1 MKTMNDFNRAV
12 CELKE
17 QNEIIILT
25 HANPDG
31 DTLGCG
37 YALMSAL
44 RDQGKRVMLLNKDRI
59 PDKFGFMVL
68 DNDEVDRNTA
78 YVVAVDVADK
88 KLFGEELKNEFG
100 DRTSLCID
108 HHPSNKLYA
117 DMTVL
122 DGESAA
128 ASEIIYEFIKAMGA
142 EITPH
147 IASCLYTGISTDT
160 GCFKYSN
167 VTAKTHRI
175 AAELI
180 EKGVDHSRINEI
192 MFDTKS
198 INNLMLEKMCLET
211 LEIFADGKVASV
223 CVTQEMLKKSGTDK
237 SAIDAIKPITRQI
250 EGVEIGLTFKEDE
263 TGAIGVS
270 VRTGENYNASDICAV
285 FGGGGH
291 ARAAGCQLNTKLDE
305 AKAVVYEAIK
315 EFI

>member
-1 MKTMNDFNRAV
+1 MKTMNDFNWAV
-12 CELKE
+12 SELNE

-44 RDQGKRVMLLNKDRI
+44 RNLGKRVMLLNKDRI
-59 PDKFGFMVL
+59 PDKFGYMIL

-100 DRTSLCID
+100 DRTNLCID
-108 HHPSNKLYA
+108 HHPSNKFYA
-117 DMTVL
+117 DLTVL

-128 ASEIIYEFIKAMGA
+128 ASEVLYEFIKAMGA

-147 IASCLYTGISTDT
+147 IATCLYTGISTDT

-180 EKGVDHSRINEI
+180 ETGVDHSKINEI

-198 INNLMLEKMCLET
+198 MNNLMLEKMCLET

-223 CVTQEMLKKSGTDK
+223 CVTQEMLRKSDTDK

-263 TGAIGVS
+263 MGAIGVS
-270 VRTGENYNASDICAV
+270 VRTSENYNASDICAV

-291 ARAAGCQLNTKLDE
+291 ARAAGCQLKTGLDE
-305 AKAVVYEAIK
+305 AKSKVIETVK
-315 EFI
+315 SFI

>member
-1 MKTMNDFNRAV
+1 MNDFNWAV
-12 CELKE
+12 SELNE

-44 RDQGKRVMLLNKDRI
+44 RNLGKRVMLLNKDRI
-59 PDKFGFMVL
+59 PDKFGYMIL

-100 DRTSLCID
+100 DRTNLCID
-108 HHPSNKLYA
+108 HHPSNKFYA
-117 DMTVL
+117 DLTVL

-128 ASEIIYEFIKAMGA
+128 ASEVLYEFIKAMGA

-147 IASCLYTGISTDT
+147 IATCLYTGISTDT

-180 EKGVDHSRINEI
+180 ETGIDHSKINEI

-198 INNLMLEKMCLET
+198 MNNLMLEKMCLET
-211 LEIFADGKVASV
+211 LEIFADGKAASV
-223 CVTQEMLKKSGTDK
+223 CVTQEMLRKSGTDK

-263 TGAIGVS
+263 IGAIGVS
-270 VRTGENYNASDICAV
+270 VRTSENYNASDICAV

-291 ARAAGCQLNTKLDE
+291 ARAAGCQLKTGLDE
-305 AKAVVYEAIK
+305 AKSKVIETVK
-315 EFI
+315 SFI

>member
-1 MKTMNDFNRAV
+1 MKTMNDFNWAV
-12 CELKE
+12 SELNE

-44 RDQGKRVMLLNKDRI
+44 RNLGKRVMLLNKDRI
-59 PDKFGFMVL
+59 PDKFGYMIL

-100 DRTSLCID
+100 DRTNLCID
-108 HHPSNKLYA
+108 HHPSNKFYA
-117 DMTVL
+117 DLTVL

-128 ASEIIYEFIKAMGA
+128 ASEVLYEFIKAMGA

-147 IASCLYTGISTDT
+147 IATCLYTGISTDT

-180 EKGVDHSRINEI
+180 ETGIDHSKINEI

-198 INNLMLEKMCLET
+198 MNNLMLEKMCLET
-211 LEIFADGKVASV
+211 LEIFADGKAASV
-223 CVTQEMLKKSGTDK
+223 CVTQEMLRKSGTDK

-263 TGAIGVS
+263 IGAIGVS
-270 VRTGENYNASDICAV
+270 VRTSENYNASDICAV

-291 ARAAGCQLNTKLDE
+291 ARAAGCQLKTGLDE
-305 AKAVVYEAIK
+305 AKSKVIETVK
-315 EFI
+315 SFI